1 MRKLAILSAVAIAAI
16 VVALAGGWIGERP
29 DPVTLSSVTASA
41 LSNQPGAAHVYLTV
55 ENGAQPNRL
64 LSVASPEAAIARFAG
79 AAMAEPLGLPAG
91 GKPSLS
97 ADGVYIELSGIEG
110 ELVEGRLI
118 PISLELDPAGDT
130 TAMARVGKPVDPH
143 AGHAMMAMGDMP
155 KEPLQGAGNMPPA
168 LEMSASVV
176 DGGIVVDLDVSN
188 FTFDPDN
195 PDPVHVPGHGHGHLY
210 LNGLKLQRV
219 YSTHT
224 EIGAL
229 PPGSYTLTVSLN
241 TNTHQAYED
250 ENGPVAANA
259 TITID

>member
-1 MRKLAILSAVAIAAI
+1 MRKLAILLVIVIAGVAIA
-16 VVALAGGWIGERP
+16 LTGGWFGEQP
-29 DPVTLSSVTASA
+29 EPVTLSSVTASP
-41 LSNQPGAAHVYLTV
+41 LPNQPGAAHVYLTI
-55 ENGAQPNRL
+55 ENGTQPNRL
-64 LSVASPEAAIARFAG
+64 VSVSSPEAAEARFAG
-79 AAMAEPLGLPAG
+79 MAMAEPLGLPAG

-118 PISLELDPAGDT
+118 PISLKLDPAGDT

-155 KEPLQGAGNMPPA
+155 MEPLQGAGNMPPA
-168 LEMSASVV
+168 LGLSATVA
-176 DGGIVVDLDVSN
+176 DAGIVVDLDISY
-188 FTFDPDN
+188 FTFDPDSPN
-195 PDPVHVPGHGHGHLY
+195 PVHVPGHGHGHLY

-250 ENGPVAANA
+250 ENGPVAASAN
-259 TITID
+259 ITID